1 MKKNAHIRRKIK
13 MEVKNDFVV
22 KEVEGKVIVEQTM
35 TKTMELN
42 EATMELQKLRN
53 EMLQVKQQK
62 DKLETYIN
70 TEQYKKELEKTLEN
84 SEQLD
89 KLEKDWQAIIAPALE
104 TSRKELKSKVK
115 GMKAAAG
122 YDRISDG
129 NKKVVTKNTIL
140 TDAIKEMKLDPQHP
154 AVQEVRREFDKI

>member
-1 MKKNAHIRRKIK
+1 

-104 TSRKELKSKVK
+104 TSRKALKSKVK

>member
-1 MKKNAHIRRKIK
+1 

-104 TSRKELKSKVK
+104 TSRKALKSKVK
-115 GMKAAAG
+115 GMKAKAG